1 MSSTPISAEDRAKL
15 AEFLEPSRIVVVATI
30 GRNGTLQLTPNWYWF
45 DGETISI
52 STTKNRV
59 KYRNLSR
66 DPRMLVCI
74 YSEPRRRLRHG
85 HRNRDDFRQ
94 RIDLADNSKDHRALR
109 RPRSNRATARRD
121 EDAGPRDTLAD
132 AGHRRVPLIG
142 VRDAYC
148 AVAPPSMMSGDPVM
162 NEDSSDARNSAP

>member
-30 GRNGTLQLTPNWYWF
+30 GRNGMPQLTPNWYWF

-66 DPRMLVCI
+66 DHRMSVCI
-74 YSEPRRRLRHG
+74 YSEPRAADYAMVTG
-85 HRNRDDFRQ
+85 TVTISDDESIWPTTRKIIERYADPDRIERQLAEMRTQGRVILSLTPATVAFR
-94 RIDLADNSKDHRALR
+94 
-109 RPRSNRATARRD
+109 
-121 EDAGPRDTLAD
+121 
-132 AGHRRVPLIG
+132 
-142 VRDAYC
+142 
-148 AVAPPSMMSGDPVM
+148 
-162 NEDSSDARNSAP
+162 

>member
-1 MSSTPISAEDRAKL
+1 MSSTPISAENRAKL

-66 DPRMLVCI
+66 DHRMSVCI
-74 YSEPRRRLRHG
+74 YSEPRAADYAMVTG
-85 HRNRDDFRQ
+85 TVTISDDESIWPTTRKIIERYADPDRIERQLAEMRTQGRVILSLTPATVAFR
-94 RIDLADNSKDHRALR
+94 
-109 RPRSNRATARRD
+109 
-121 EDAGPRDTLAD
+121 
-132 AGHRRVPLIG
+132 
-142 VRDAYC
+142 
-148 AVAPPSMMSGDPVM
+148 
-162 NEDSSDARNSAP
+162 